1 VLARIMSDPRADAV
15 QELVCFIL
23 LPDSGLQGVEP
34 LQSDATIRSVVWRI
48 DCLQREALLSKLLA
62 ICRPPFQ
69 VCCHGAVKR
78 DTWENCKVAQRAFAW
93 HC

>member
-1 VLARIMSDPRADAV
+1 MLADHVSDPRADAM

-23 LPDSGLQGVEP
+23 LSDSFRQSRGLQGMES
-34 LQSDATIRSVVWRI
+34 LQSGCYN
-48 DCLQREALLSKLLA
+48 CLQREAMELLA

-69 VCCHGAVKR
+69 VGCHGAVKH
-78 DTWENCKVAQRAFAW
+78 DTWENCEEIAQRAFAW